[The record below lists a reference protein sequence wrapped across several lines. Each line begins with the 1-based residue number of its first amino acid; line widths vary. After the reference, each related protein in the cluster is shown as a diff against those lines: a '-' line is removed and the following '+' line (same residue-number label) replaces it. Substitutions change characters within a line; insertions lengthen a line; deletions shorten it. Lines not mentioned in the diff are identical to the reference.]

1 MMKTNTTLAGR
12 ITALIIAVVMVLGVM
27 PTFSIAANSTEP
39 RTVDSA
45 THNGYEKIF
54 YENNGVLTTEMAG
67 GVWTDK
73 SVFTKASDLS
83 PLVTMDD
90 EDNNFLV
97 ALSAIAANKEI
108 VGYSSIP
115 TDTVFVIDVSTSMS
129 STSLSQMTAAVND
142 AIKELYRTSNHNR
155 ISVIAY
161 DGSVQTLLPLDR
173 YTAGTSGDFLSFYD
187 GWWDGDDTV
196 SVASGVKNKAGN
208 PVAGTKEQYQ
218 NGTYIQGAVW
228 AAMEELL
235 KADTVI
241 PAGEIQGGTTR
252 MPIVVLMSDGDP
264 NRIDYDY
271 TDVGNYNS
279 NVGNSSNRV
288 TFLTMLTAAYAKS
301 QITAHYGGENGHNA
315 LFYTLGY
322 DVANSNHARTV
333 LNPAEMASPF
343 NGYATAYLNARVG
356 STVTLGSGGGS
367 FSVRKVAGID
377 SLVYSDKY
385 FSAAEGNINSAFDSI
400 VQEIVIQSKYY
411 ATHFE
416 ANPDFDGYLI
426 FEDTIGD
433 YMNAVGIKGILYG
446 DTFFTGETLAS
457 KINVNDL
464 GTIENPTEFG
474 IKFRDSVKTRLSISD
489 NTTAFNLITQAYNAG
504 QLGMH
509 NGTWHN
515 EIRWYADADNR
526 YLGHWNEGVTT
537 PPANAVYKNES
548 HGYLGTI
555 TDGIAS
561 SDMMFMSVMIQTN
574 IETGEEKIVWR
585 IPAALMPMITYNVSF
600 TGTSVE
606 DADDVELTVERNV
619 PVRLVYEATLDP
631 LVNERSVNEIMKGD
645 FNSAKYKNGDGW
657 RFWVNHFDKSAPS
670 HDDHV
675 ATTAE
680 FKPSAQ
686 NEHYYY
692 IEDTPIYIKDSSTY
706 TQVTDQ
712 NHSFDTSLN
721 EYVHLMYEFSTASK
735 TSIKHY
741 EPITETSLNN
751 KKYEN
756 GCWYIEQG
764 TIYRH
769 IRSDDVVRKIE
780 NLTDSIEFVHNA
792 FVLANN
798 DVLHKVGNN
807 GLYELVS
814 ATGIKL
820 SKTIDGGSPIPET
833 FKFEIT
839 FNANLPESEYPSV
852 LANLDESIGTEGT
865 VQVTD
870 GNKIV
875 VELQSGKTLWITDLP
890 AGVSYEIKE
899 IGTNFDY
906 AVKSVSVNGV
916 SQNGTTANGTI
927 TQHQIDDV
935 DFVNALADKG
945 AVNITKEVVHP
956 LGLDYEIPN
965 TLLFVAKVTF
975 AKGGTALADFPVT
988 VVTAQGNTEVKTTA
1002 TGEVEIALKD
1012 GETVQI
1018 KGVPEGTEFT
1028 VEELHIPNGFA
1039 LTTDA
1044 AALKGTIGIGTSNVI
1059 LTNTY
1064 TPDAVTA
1071 DITLEVTKY
1080 LEGRDFNANE
1090 EFSFILKKATPDA
1103 PNNFVTIATI
1113 KATAE
1118 GVKVEQVLNET
1129 YDKVGTYHY
1138 ILTEEVLTTANGI
1151 TYDTAERRFHV
1162 YVTDENMDGAL
1173 ESTGAENVMNT
1184 TVTGDATNGITVS
1197 ARFDN
1202 SYAVYTSTPVTITVE
1217 KAMDTAGGA
1226 HALNGFKFGLYPVG
1240 TTEVIESTVTDVNGN
1255 ARFEITFSPESAGSV
1270 FEYELKEIDN
1280 GINGI
1285 TYDDTV
1291 YDVKVEIIDNLD
1303 GTSSSK
1309 VTITDALGNPVTT
1322 PTFTNLYTPQAGY
1335 TTLDAT
1341 KTLVGRT
1348 LRNGEFE
1355 FELVNSANQVVQQK
1369 TNSADGV
1376 ILFDP
1381 IPLTSAGVH
1390 TYTVRE
1396 VIGTDASVTYD
1407 DTVYTVKITVVQ
1419 DGSEYKETG
1428 VEYFVGTTAVN
1439 GVEFENTYTAKAT
1452 AVQITAEKELVG
1464 REIIDGEF
1472 EFELY
1477 DSTGALLQTKA
1488 NVGKAITF
1496 DSVSLAT
1503 AGTHRFTVKEKTGTL
1518 AGVTYDTAEYVVA
1531 VTVTD
1536 NGTGQLSVTNK
1547 TVTKDGGAAAAIKF
1561 TNTYLA
1567 AATEGEIPVKKIL
1580 NGKTLEAGEFGFV
1593 LKNART
1599 GDTIATV
1606 RNNASGEFKFEHV
1619 PFNFAGEHFFEI
1631 HEINENKTGYT
1642 YDSAIYAVKVVVV
1655 DQGDGKLKFDNAQT
1669 VIAKDGTP
1677 ATEIVFTNSYSAVAS
1692 YGETLTGL
1700 KTIQGATLAGGDFEF
1715 ELRDS
1720 AGAVVKTTTNDIN
1733 GIISFTDIT
1742 FDSAGT
1748 HTYTVNEVIG
1758 GVAGM
1763 TYDTAV
1769 YTVEFDVEDVG
1780 GRFTVVD
1787 KRVTLGGNAAAIVF
1801 NNVYEEPIVVPTA
1814 ISVPLRVQ
1822 KVVDNKTTKPM
1833 GLGHFEFKLVGE
1845 LAATDMTV
1853 TTNYK
1858 GEAKF
1863 ELSFSEYNVD
1873 KSYSYKLYE
1882 TNTGI
1887 HGMQYSQKV
1896 YDVRVDVTKTP
1907 YNTIDATFYV
1917 DGVKTDHEDLVFEFV
1932 NVYTAGGE
1940 PQKPTGGA
1948 ETGGNSTAAVAVAT
1962 AMLGGIIAVIA
1973 LRKRR

>member
-1 MMKTNTTLAGR
+1 MMKTKTTLTGR
-12 ITALIIAVVMVLGVM
+12 IVAMIIAIVMVLGVM
-27 PTFSIAANSTEP
+27 PTFSIAANSADP
-39 RTVDSA
+39 RTVDPA
-45 THNGYEKIF
+45 THNNYENIF
-54 YENNGVLTTEMAG
+54 YEVGGVLTTEMAG

-73 SVFTKASDLS
+73 SVFTKASELS
-83 PLVTMDD
+83 NLVTMDD

-108 VGYSSIP
+108 IGYSSIP

-129 STSLSQMTAAVND
+129 STSLSQMTTAVND
-142 AIKELYRTSNHNR
+142 AIKELYKTSGHNR

-173 YTAGTSGDFLSFYD
+173 YTAGTGGDFLTFYD
-187 GWWDGDDTV
+187 GRWEGDDTI
-196 SVASGVKNKAGN
+196 SVANGVKNKAGST
-208 PVAGTKEQYQ
+208 VTGTKEQYQ
-218 NGTYIQGAVW
+218 NGTYIQGAIW

-241 PAGEIQGGTTR
+241 PAGEIQGGSSR

-279 NVGNSSNRV
+279 SVGNSSNRV

-301 QITAHYGGENGHNA
+301 QITAHYGGNEGHNA

-343 NGYATAYLNARVG
+343 DGYATAYLNARVN
-356 STVTLGSGGGS
+356 STVTLGTGRNA
-367 FSVRKVAGID
+367 FSVTKVSGID
-377 SLVYSDKY
+377 SLIYSDKY

-416 ANPDFDGYLI
+416 ANPDFDGYLV

-446 DTFFTGETLAS
+446 NTFFTGETLAG
-457 KINVNDL
+457 KINTTDL
-464 GTIENPTEFG
+464 GTIQSPTEFG
-474 IKFRDSVKTRLSISD
+474 IKFRDSVKTRLGISD
-489 NTTAFNLITQAYNAG
+489 NTTAFDLITQAYNAG

-526 YLGHWNEGVTT
+526 YLGHWNEGVTST
-537 PPANAVYKNES
+537 PANAVYKNES

-574 IETGEEKIVWR
+574 IETGEEKILWR
-585 IPAALMPMITYNVSF
+585 IPASLMPMITYNVSF

-606 DADDVELTVERNV
+606 DADDVELTVDRNV
-619 PVRLVYEATLDP
+619 PVRLVYEVALDP

-645 FNSAKYKNGDGW
+645 LNSAKYKNGDGW
-657 RFWVNHFDKSAPS
+657 KFWVNHFDKSAPS
-670 HDDHV
+670 HDDHIS
-675 ATTAE
+675 TTAE
-680 FKPSAQ
+680 FKPSVQ

-692 IEDTPIYIKDSSTY
+692 VEDTPIYIKDGNTY
-706 TQVTDQ
+706 TQVTDAAH
-712 NHSFDTSLN
+712 NFDTTAN
-721 EYVHLMYEFSTASK
+721 EYVHLMYEFSTASLN
-735 TSIKHY
+735 SIKHY
-741 EPITETSLNN
+741 EPITAASLNN

-764 TIYRH
+764 TIYKH
-769 IRSDDVVRKIE
+769 IRSEDVVEKTQ
-780 NLTDSIEFVHNA
+780 NLTESIEFSHNA
-792 FVLANN
+792 FVLNNN

-807 GLYELVS
+807 GLYELIS

-820 SKTIDGGSPIPET
+820 SKTIDGGSVVPET
-833 FKFEIT
+833 FKFEIA
-839 FNANLPESEYPSV
+839 FNANLPENEYPTV
-852 LANLDESIGTEGT
+852 LADLNESIGTEGT

-916 SQNGTTANGTI
+916 AQNGITAKGTI
-927 TQHQIDDV
+927 AQHQIDDV

-945 AVNITKEVVHP
+945 ALNVTKEVVHP
-956 LGLDYEIPN
+956 LGLDYEIPAAH
-965 TLLFVAKVTF
+965 TFVAKVTF
-975 AKGGTALADFPVT
+975 TKGGAALADFPVT
-988 VVTAQGNTEVKTTA
+988 VVTTSGNTDINTTA
-1002 TGEVEIALKD
+1002 LGEVEISLKD

-1018 KGVPEGTEFT
+1018 KGVPEGTEYV
-1028 VEELHIPNGFA
+1028 VEELHIANGFA

-1044 AALKGTIGIGTSNVI
+1044 AALEGTINIGTSNVT
-1059 LTNTY
+1059 LVNTY
-1064 TPDAVTA
+1064 TPAPVSADVTV
-1071 DITLEVTKY
+1071 EVTKY
-1080 LEGRDFNANE
+1080 LDGRDWNANE
-1090 EFSFILKKATPDA
+1090 EFTFTLKGARPDTPS
-1103 PNNFVTIATI
+1103 NFVTIATI

-1118 GVKVEQVLNET
+1118 GVKVQKVLNET

-1138 ILTEEVLTTANGI
+1138 ILTEDSLATANGI
-1151 TYDTAERRFHV
+1151 TYDTEERRFHV
-1162 YVTDENMDGAL
+1162 YVVDENMDGNL
-1173 ESTGAENVMNT
+1173 EIKSAENVMNT
-1184 TVTGDATNGITVS
+1184 TVTGDAANGITVS
-1197 ARFDN
+1197 TRFDN

-1217 KAMDTAGGA
+1217 KAMDTAGGT

-1240 TTEVIESTVTDVNGN
+1240 TTEVIESTVTDTNGN

-1270 FEYELKEIDN
+1270 FEYELKEIN
-1280 GINGI
+1280 NAIPGI
-1285 TYDDTV
+1285 TYDNTV
-1291 YDVKVEIIDNLD
+1291 YNVKVEIIDDLD

-1322 PTFTNLYTPQAGY
+1322 PTFTNRYTPEAGY

-1348 LRNGEFE
+1348 LTNGEFS
-1355 FELVNSANQVVQQK
+1355 FELVNGANQVVQTK
-1369 TNSADGV
+1369 KNSADGV
-1376 ILFDP
+1376 VLFDP
-1381 IPLTSAGVH
+1381 IALTSAGVH

-1396 VIGTDASVTYD
+1396 VAGTDASVTYD
-1407 DTVYTVKITVVQ
+1407 DTVYTVKITVIQ
-1419 DGSEYKETG
+1419 DGSVYRETD
-1428 VEYFVGTTAVN
+1428 VEYFIGTTEVN
-1439 GVEFENTYTAKAT
+1439 GIEFENLYTAKAT
-1452 AVQITAEKELVG
+1452 QTQITAEKELVG
-1464 REIIDGEF
+1464 RTLANGEF

-1477 DSTGALLQTKA
+1477 DEAGNLLQTKK
-1488 NVGKAITF
+1488 NVGKDVTF
-1496 DSVSLAT
+1496 DSVPLAT
-1503 AGTHRFTVKEKTGTL
+1503 AGIHKFTVKEKVGTL
-1518 AGVTYDTAEYVVA
+1518 AGITYDTAEYLVT

-1536 NGTGQLSVTNK
+1536 NGTGQLNVTDK
-1547 TVTKDGGAAAAIKF
+1547 TVTKNGQAVTTIKF
-1561 TNTYLA
+1561 TNTYFA
-1567 AATEGEIPVKKIL
+1567 SATEGEIPVKKIL
-1580 NGKTLEAGEFGFV
+1580 NGKTLEDGEFGFV

-1606 RNNASGEFKFEHV
+1606 RNNASGEFKFEHI
-1619 PFNFAGEHFFEI
+1619 PFNFAGDHFFEI

-1642 YDSAIYAVKVVVV
+1642 YDSAIYAIKVVVV
-1655 DQGDGKLKFDNAQT
+1655 DNGDGKLRFDNAQT

-1677 ATEIVFTNSYSAVAS
+1677 ATEIVFTNSYGAVAS
-1692 YGETLTGL
+1692 YGETLTGMKYL
-1700 KTIQGATLAGGDFEF
+1700 NGKTLEDGEFSF
-1715 ELRDS
+1715 ELVDS
-1720 AGAVVKTTTNDIN
+1720 TGTPVQRVTNLADGTIT
-1733 GIISFTDIT
+1733 FADIT
-1742 FDSAGT
+1742 FDAAGT
-1748 HTYTVNEVIG
+1748 HTYTVREVVG
-1758 GVAGM
+1758 TVEGM
-1763 TYDTAV
+1763 TYDTNV

-1787 KRVTLGGNAAAIVF
+1787 KRITLAGNPATIVF
-1801 NNVYEEPIVVPTA
+1801 NNSYVAPIVEATPIAVYLN
-1814 ISVPLRVQ
+1814 IQ
-1822 KVVDNKTTKPM
+1822 KVLENNTTRQM
-1833 GLGHFEFKLVGE
+1833 GLGGFEFKLVSD
-1845 LAATDMTV
+1845 LAVVNTSVFSNKD
-1853 TTNYK
+1853 
-1858 GEAKF
+1858 GEAKL
-1863 ELSFSEYNVD
+1863 ELAFTEYND
-1873 KSYSYKLYE
+1873 GGSYTYELYE
-1882 TNTGI
+1882 VNTAI
-1887 HGMQYSQKV
+1887 PGMKYSDKV
-1896 YDVRVDVTKTP
+1896 YEIRVDVEKTE

-1917 DGVKTDHEDLVFEFV
+1917 DGVKTEIEDLNFEFV
-1932 NVYTAGGE
+1932 NVYGQSE
-1940 PQKPTGGA
+1940 EKPTGGA
-1948 ETGGNSTAAVAVAT
+1948 TTGGDLAGLVTAG
-1962 AMLGGIIAVIA
+1962 AMLGSVIAVA
-1973 LRKRR
+1973 AVLCRKTN

>member
-1 MMKTNTTLAGR
+1 MMTKTTLAGR
-12 ITALIIAVVMVLGVM
+12 ITALVIALVMVLGIV
-27 PTFSIAANSTEP
+27 PNISIAANSADP
-39 RTVDSA
+39 RTVDPA
-45 THNGYEKIF
+45 THNNYEKIF
-54 YENNGVLTTEMAG
+54 YENGGVLTTEMAG

-90 EDNNFLV
+90 EKNSFLV

-129 STSLSQMTAAVND
+129 STSLSQMTSAVND
-142 AIKELYRTSNHNR
+142 AIKELYRTSSHNR

-173 YTAGTSGDFLSFYD
+173 YTASASGDFLSFYD
-187 GWWDGDDTV
+187 GRWEGDDTI
-196 SVASGVKNKAGN
+196 SVASGVRNKEGN
-208 PVAGTKEQYQ
+208 PVTGTKEQYQ
-218 NGTYIQGAVW
+218 NGTYIQGAIW

-235 KADTVI
+235 NADTVI
-241 PAGEIQGGTTR
+241 PAGEIQGGTSR

-279 NVGNSSNRV
+279 SVGNSSNRV

-301 QITAHYGGENGHNA
+301 QITAHYGGGNGHNA

-343 NGYATAYLNARVG
+343 NGYATAYLNASVG
-356 STVTLGSGGGS
+356 STVTLGSGYNS
-367 FSVRKVAGID
+367 FSVRKASGID

-433 YMNAVGIKGILYG
+433 YMNAVGIKGVLYG
-446 DTFFTGETLAS
+446 NTFFTGETLAS
-457 KINVNDL
+457 KINTAEL
-464 GTIENPTEFG
+464 GTIERPTEFG
-474 IKFRDSVKTRLSISD
+474 LKFIESVKTRLVISD
-489 NTTAFNLITQAYNAG
+489 NTTAFNLITQAYNVG
-504 QLGMH
+504 QLGVH
-509 NGTWHN
+509 NGEWHN
-515 EIRWYADADNR
+515 EICWYADADNR
-526 YLGHWNEGVTT
+526 YLAHWNEGFTT
-537 PPANAVYKNES
+537 APANAVYKNRS
-548 HGYLGTI
+548 YGYLGTI

-574 IETGEEKIVWR
+574 IETGEEKVMWR
-585 IPAALMPMITYNVSF
+585 IPASLMPMITYNVSF

-606 DADDVELTVERNV
+606 NADDVNLTVDRND

-645 FNSAKYKNGDGW
+645 LDSDKYKNGDGW
-657 RFWVNHFDKSAPS
+657 RFWVNYFDKSAPT
-670 HDDHV
+670 HDDHIS
-675 ATTAE
+675 TTAE
-680 FKPSAQ
+680 FKPSMQ

-692 IEDTPIYIKDSSTY
+692 IEDTPIYIKDGNTY

-712 NHSFDTSLN
+712 NHSFDTAAN
-721 EYVHLMYEFSTASK
+721 EYVHLMYEFSSASE

-741 EPITETSLNN
+741 EPITAASLNN
-751 KKYEN
+751 KKYED

-792 FVLANN
+792 FVLSNN

-807 GLYELVS
+807 GLYELTS

-820 SKTIDGGSPIPET
+820 SKTIDGGTPVPET
-833 FKFEIT
+833 FKFEIS
-839 FNANLPESEYPSV
+839 FGANLPESEYPVV

-865 VQVTD
+865 VQVTG

-875 VELQSGKTLWITDLP
+875 VELQSGKTIWITDLP

-906 AVKSVSVNGV
+906 AVKNVSVNGV
-916 SQNGTTANGTI
+916 SQNGITAKGTI
-927 TQHQIDDV
+927 AQYQIDDV

-965 TLLFVAKVTF
+965 TLSFVAKVTF

-988 VVTAQGNTEVKTTA
+988 VVTAKGSTDVNTTA
-1002 TGEVEIALKD
+1002 AGEVEITLKD

-1018 KGVPEGTEFT
+1018 LGIPEGCEFV
-1028 VEELHIPNGFA
+1028 VEELHIPNGFT

-1044 AALKGTIGIGTSNVI
+1044 AALKGTINIGTSAVT

-1090 EFSFILKKATPDA
+1090 EFTFTLKRATPDA
-1103 PNNFVTIATI
+1103 PASFVTIATI

-1118 GVKVEQVLNET
+1118 GVKVQKVLSET

-1138 ILTEEVLTTANGI
+1138 LLTEEALATANGI

-1173 ESTGAENVMNT
+1173 ESTVAENVMNT
-1184 TVTGDATNGITVS
+1184 TVTGDAANGFTVF

-1202 SYAVYTSTPVTITVE
+1202 SYAVYTATPVTIAVE
-1217 KAMDTAGGA
+1217 KKMDTAGGA
-1226 HALNGFKFGLYPVG
+1226 HALGGFKFGLYPIG
-1240 TTEVIESTVTDVNGN
+1240 TGDVIESTVTDFNGN
-1255 ARFEITFSPESAGSV
+1255 ARFEITFSPESAGST
-1270 FEYELKEIDN
+1270 FEYELKEINN
-1280 GINGI
+1280 GISGI
-1285 TYDDTV
+1285 TYDDRV
-1291 YDVKVEIIDNLD
+1291 YNVRVEVIDNLD
-1303 GTSSSK
+1303 GTTSSR
-1309 VTITDALGNPVTT
+1309 VTITDALGNTVTT
-1322 PTFTNLYTPQAGY
+1322 PTFTNLYTPQSGY
-1335 TTLDAT
+1335 TALDAIKTLD
-1341 KTLVGRT
+1341 GRT
-1348 LRNGEFE
+1348 LRNGEFQ
-1355 FELVNSANQVVQQK
+1355 FELVNSLGQVVQTK
-1369 TNSADGV
+1369 TNSADGTIV
-1376 ILFDP
+1376 FDP
-1381 IPLTSAGVH
+1381 VPLAAAGVH

-1396 VIGTDASVTYD
+1396 VKGSDTSITYD

-1419 DGSEYKETG
+1419 DGSEYKEEK
-1428 VEYFVGTTAVN
+1428 VEYLVGTTSVN
-1439 GVEFENTYTAKAT
+1439 GIEFKNTYTAKAT
-1452 AVQITAEKELVG
+1452 ETQITAEKELVG
-1464 REIIDGEF
+1464 RALIDGEF

-1477 DSTGALLQTKA
+1477 DENGTILQTKT
-1488 NVGKAITF
+1488 NVGKKVIF
-1496 DSVSLAT
+1496 DNLTLAT
-1503 AGTHRFTVKEKTGTL
+1503 AGTHRFTVKEKIGTL
-1518 AGVTYDTAEYVVA
+1518 AGVTYDRTEYVVT
-1531 VTVTD
+1531 VTVAD
-1536 NGTGQLSVTNK
+1536 NGAGQLTVTGK
-1547 TVTKDGGAAAAIKF
+1547 TVTKNGAAASAIKF
-1561 TNTYLA
+1561 TNGYIA
-1567 AATEGEIPVKKIL
+1567 SATEGEIPVKKIL

-1606 RNNASGEFKFEHV
+1606 RNNASGEFKFEHI
-1619 PFNFAGEHFFEI
+1619 PFNFAGDHFFEI
-1631 HEINENKTGYT
+1631 REIDENKTGYT
-1642 YDSAIYAVKVVVV
+1642 YDPAIYAIKIVVV
-1655 DQGDGKLKFDNAQT
+1655 DNGDGKLRFDNAQT
-1669 VIAKDGTP
+1669 VIARDGTP
-1677 ATEIVFTNSYSAVAS
+1677 ATEIVFTNSYGAVTS
-1692 YGETLTGL
+1692 LGETVTGL
-1700 KTIQGATLAGGDFEF
+1700 KTVQGMTLVGGDFEF
-1715 ELRDS
+1715 ELRNS
-1720 AGAVVKTTTNDIN
+1720 ADGVVQTAKNDADGVIT
-1733 GIISFTDIT
+1733 FTDVT
-1742 FDSAGT
+1742 FASAGT
-1748 HTYTVNEVIG
+1748 HTYTVNEVVG
-1758 GVAGM
+1758 AVEGM
-1763 TYDTAV
+1763 TYDTSV
-1769 YTVEFDVEDVG
+1769 YTVEFDVEDVD

-1787 KRVTLGGNAAAIVF
+1787 KRVTLGGNDAAIVF
-1801 NNVYEEPIVVPTA
+1801 NNVYVAPIVTPKDIA
-1814 ISVPLRVQ
+1814 VPLNIQ
-1822 KVVDNKTTKPM
+1822 KIVENNTTKSI
-1833 GLGHFEFKLVGE
+1833 GLGNFEFKLVGDIS
-1845 LAATDMTV
+1845 ATNMTA
-1853 TTNYK
+1853 TTDYK
-1858 GEAKF
+1858 GQTKF
-1863 ELSFSEYNVD
+1863 ILTFSEYNVD
-1873 KSYSYKLYE
+1873 KSYTYELYE

-1887 HGMQYSQKV
+1887 SGMKYSEKV
-1896 YDVRVDVTKTP
+1896 YDIRVDVTKTS
-1907 YNTIDATFYV
+1907 YNTINATFYV

-1932 NVYTAGGE
+1932 NVYGNGTT
-1940 PQKPTGGA
+1940 PQKPSGGA
-1948 ETGGNSTAAVAVAT
+1948 ETGGDSAAGLVTAA
-1962 AMLGGIIAVIA
+1962 AMLGGIIAVA
-1973 LRKRR
+1973 AVLRKNR